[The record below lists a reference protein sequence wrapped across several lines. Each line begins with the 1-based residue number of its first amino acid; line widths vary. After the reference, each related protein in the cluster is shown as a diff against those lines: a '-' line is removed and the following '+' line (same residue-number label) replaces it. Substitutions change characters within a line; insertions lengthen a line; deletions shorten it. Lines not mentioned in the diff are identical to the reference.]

1 MAKTVLVLGATGTQ
15 GGSVAKLL
23 LQYPQQYQV
32 RCLTRN
38 PGSDKAKAL
47 AAQGAEVVKA
57 DLTIPSTLPEAFK
70 DIWGVFAVT
79 DFYDTA
85 VLDDPMSEEKQ
96 GQHIVEASVAAGV
109 ECFLWSTLPS
119 SREISGG
126 KFVTRLYEGKQSVDA
141 VIRAAGLKGCFIRT
155 GNFYENMILRKYA
168 SYDKDTDVITMT
180 RPIIGPDAE
189 LTSLYVEKDLSAV
202 CKAVFDQWETK
213 KASLDGKYFLASGA
227 RETMGQI
234 NTVLEKGNV
243 SVSKVEVYMTNDT
256 IESVSGKKVIYNV
269 KPTCG
274 IPDRDIMLQLY
285 NNVGMYPG
293 VEIPPPEVLELGV
306 KLHSAEDFIRER
318 LLPHLG
324 ISPVN

>member
-1 MAKTVLVLGATGTQ
+1 MSKTVLVLGATGTQ
-15 GGSVAKLL
+15 GGSIANLL
-23 LQYPQQYQV
+23 VQYPDQYLV

-38 PGSDKAKAL
+38 PSSDKAKSL
-47 AAQGAEVVKA
+47 AAKGAQLVKA

-70 DIWGVFAVT
+70 GVWGVFAVT

-141 VIRAAGLKGCFIRT
+141 VIRDAGLKGAFIRT
-155 GNFYENMILRKYA
+155 GNFYENMISRKYA
-168 SYDKDTDVITMT
+168 AYDKENDVITMT

-189 LTSLYVEKDLSAV
+189 LTSLYVEKDLGAV
-202 CKAVFDQWETK
+202 AKALFDQWDEK
-213 KASLDGKYFLASGA
+213 KDTLDGKYFLASGA
-227 RETMGQI
+227 RETMGDI
-234 NTVLEKGNV
+234 NAILEK
-243 SVSKVEVYMTNDT
+243 
-256 IESVSGKKVIYNV
+256 VSGKKVIYKV

-293 VEIPPPEVLELGV
+293 VDIPTPEVAMLGV

-318 LLPHLG
+318 LLPHLELDACY
-324 ISPVN
+324 

>member
-1 MAKTVLVLGATGTQ
+1 MAKTVLILGATGTQ
-15 GGSVAKLL
+15 GGSIANLL
-23 LQYPQQYQV
+23 VQYPEQYQV

-38 PGSDKAKAL
+38 PDSDKARAL
-47 AAQGAEVVKA
+47 AAKGAQLVKA
-57 DLTIPSTLPEAFK
+57 DLTVPSTLPEAFRGV
-70 DIWGVFAVT
+70 WGVFAVT

-85 VLDDPMSEEKQ
+85 VLEDPMSEEKQ

-141 VIRAAGLKGCFIRT
+141 VIREAGLKGCFIRT

-168 SYDKDTDVITMT
+168 AYDKDADVITMT

-189 LTSLYVEKDLSAV
+189 LTSLYVEKDLAAV
-202 CKAVFDQWETK
+202 SKALFDQWENK
-213 KASLDGKYFLASGA
+213 KATLDGKYFLAAGA

-234 NTVLEKGNV
+234 NKVLEQ
-243 SVSKVEVYMTNDT
+243 
-256 IESVSGKKVIYNV
+256 VSGKKVVYKV

-293 VEIPPPEVLELGV
+293 VEIPTPEVLELNV
-306 KLHSAEDFIRER
+306 KLHTAEDFIRER

-324 ISPVN
+324 LSPQN

>member
-23 LQYPQQYQV
+23 VQHPEEYRV

-38 PGSDKAKAL
+38 PDSPKAKAL
-47 AAQGAEVVKA
+47 AALGADLVKA
-57 DLTIPSTLPEAFK
+57 DLTVPSTLPPAFK
-70 DIWGVFAVT
+70 GVWGVFAVT

-96 GQHIVEASVAAGV
+96 GQHIVEASVEAGV

-119 SREISGG
+119 SHEISGG
-126 KFVTRLYEGKQSVDA
+126 KFVTRLYEV
-141 VIRAAGLKGCFIRT
+141 
-155 GNFYENMILRKYA
+155 
-168 SYDKDTDVITMT
+168 
-180 RPIIGPDAE
+180 
-189 LTSLYVEKDLSAV
+189 TSLYVEKDLSAV
-202 CKAVFDQWETK
+202 CKALFDQWDSK
-213 KASLDGKYFLASGA
+213 SASLDGKYFLASGA

-234 NTVLEKGNV
+234 NAVLEK
-243 SVSKVEVYMTNDT
+243 
-256 IESVSGKKVIYNV
+256 VSGKKVVYKV

-285 NNVGMYPG
+285 NGVGMYPG
-293 VEIPPPEVLELGV
+293 VKIPTPEVLDLGV
-306 KLHSAEDFIRER
+306 KLHTAEDYIRER

-324 ISPVN
+324 LEPQN

>member
-1 MAKTVLVLGATGTQ
+1 MSKTVLVLGATGTQ
-15 GGSVAKLL
+15 GGSVANLL
-23 LQYPQQYQV
+23 VQYPDKYIV

-38 PGSDKAKAL
+38 PDSDKAKKL
-47 AAQGAEVVKA
+47 AALGAELVKA
-57 DLTIPSTLPEAFK
+57 DLTVPSTLPQAFK
-70 DIWGVFAVT
+70 GVWGIFAVT

-85 VLDDPMSEEKQ
+85 VLEDPMSEEKQ
-96 GQHIVEASVAAGV
+96 GEHIVEAAVEAGV

-141 VIRAAGLKGCFIRT
+141 VIRNAGLKGCFIRT

-168 SYDKDTDVITMT
+168 AYDKAADVITMT

-189 LTSLYVEKDLSAV
+189 LTSLYVEKDLAAV
-202 CKAVFDQWETK
+202 CKAVYDQWDTK
-213 KASLDGKYFLASGA
+213 TASLDGKYFLASGA
-227 RETMGQI
+227 RETMGDI
-234 NTVLEKGNV
+234 NATLEK
-243 SVSKVEVYMTNDT
+243 
-256 IESVSGKKVIYNV
+256 ISGKKVVYKV

-293 VEIPPPEVLELGV
+293 VAIPTPEVLELDV
-306 KLHSAEDFIRER
+306 KLHTAEDFIRER

-324 ISPVN
+324 LEAKN

>member
-1 MAKTVLVLGATGTQ
+1 MTKTILVLGATGTQ
-15 GGSVAKLL
+15 GGSIANLL
-23 LQYPQQYQV
+23 VRYPDQYLV

-38 PGSDKAKAL
+38 PSSDKAKAL
-47 AAQGAEVVKA
+47 ATKGAQLVKA
-57 DLTIPSTLPEAFK
+57 DLTVPSTLPEAFEGV
-70 DIWGVFAVT
+70 WGVFAVT

-141 VIRAAGLKGCFIRT
+141 VIRDAGLKGAFIRT
-155 GNFYENMILRKYA
+155 GNFYENMISRKYA
-168 SYDKDTDVITMT
+168 AYDRENDVITMT

-189 LTSLYVEKDLSAV
+189 REPSYHFCQIFMLTNGNAVTSLYVEKDLGAV
-202 CKAVFDQWETK
+202 AKALFDQWDEK
-213 KASLDGKYFLASGA
+213 KDILDGKYFLASGA
-227 RETMGQI
+227 RETMGDI
-234 NTVLEKGNV
+234 NAILEK
-243 SVSKVEVYMTNDT
+243 
-256 IESVSGKKVIYNV
+256 VSGKKVIYKV

-293 VEIPPPEVLELGV
+293 VDIPTPDVSMLGV
-306 KLHSAEDFIRER
+306 KLHGAEDFIRQR

-324 ISPVN
+324 LVANY

>member
-23 LQYPQQYQV
+23 VQHPEEYRV

-38 PGSDKAKAL
+38 PDSPKAKAL
-47 AAQGAEVVKA
+47 AALGADLVKA
-57 DLTIPSTLPEAFK
+57 DLTVPSTLPPAFK
-70 DIWGVFAVT
+70 GVWGVFAVT

-96 GQHIVEASVAAGV
+96 GQHIVEASVEAGV

-119 SREISGG
+119 SHEISGG

-141 VIRAAGLKGCFIRT
+141 VIRKSGLKGCFVRT

-168 SYDKDTDVITMT
+168 AYDKAADVITMT

-202 CKAVFDQWETK
+202 CKALFDQWDSK
-213 KASLDGKYFLASGA
+213 SASLDGKYFLASGA

-234 NTVLEKGNV
+234 NAVLEK
-243 SVSKVEVYMTNDT
+243 
-256 IESVSGKKVIYNV
+256 VSGKKVVYKV

-285 NNVGMYPG
+285 NGVGMYPG
-293 VEIPPPEVLELGV
+293 VKIPTPEVLDLGV
-306 KLHSAEDFIRER
+306 KLHTAEDYIRER

-324 ISPVN
+324 LEPQN